1 MINLVENKRS
11 FKGFQKV
18 FKHES
23 TSNKSL
29 MHFAVYEP
37 DISKNCPVLYFL
49 SGLTCTEQNFIQKS
63 GFQQFASNYK
73 IAVVVPD
80 TSPRG
85 KDIADSDDFK
95 LGQGAGFYI
104 NATNDVWSKNY
115 NMYDYIVKEL
125 TEIIDNNFN
134 FSKTQIG
141 IFGHSM
147 GGGGAIQCAFKNPK
161 YFKSLSAFSPICSL
175 YKSNFAQLALKN
187 YFNNDSNLINSFDP
201 MYLSKDQ
208 KHLFDNILI
217 DVGLKDEFIND
228 LFIDEFVKECDKI
241 GQKTNFRKHLD
252 FGHDYY
258 FIQSFIKDHFDFHS
272 NILNFRK
279 GRNDLNS

>member
-1 MINLVENKRS
+1 MINLLENKKS
-11 FKGFQKV
+11 FSGFQKV

-23 TSNKSL
+23 LSNKCP

-37 DISKNCPVLYFL
+37 VNSKNCHVLYFL

-63 GFQQFASNYK
+63 GFQRFASHYK
-73 IAVVVPD
+73 IAVIVPD

-85 KDIADSDDFK
+85 KHVPDVDDFK
-95 LGQGAGFYI
+95 LGQGAGFYM

-125 TEIIDNNFN
+125 PEIIDKNFK

-147 GGGGAIQCAFKNPK
+147 GGGGAIQCALKNPK

-175 YKSNFAQLALKN
+175 YKSNLAELVLKN

-201 MYLSKDQ
+201 IYLLK
-208 KHLFDNILI
+208 KHSNLFEDILI
-217 DVGLKDEFIND
+217 DVGLKDEFIED
-228 LFIDEFVKECDKI
+228 LFINDFVNECARVN
-241 GQKTNFRKHLD
+241 QKVKLRKHPGY
-252 FGHDYY
+252 GHDYY

-272 NILNFRK
+272 KKLIKL
-279 GRNDLNS
+279 

>member
-1 MINLVENKRS
+1 
-11 FKGFQKV
+11 
-18 FKHES
+18 
-23 TSNKSL
+23 
-29 MHFAVYEP
+29 
-37 DISKNCPVLYFL
+37 
-49 SGLTCTEQNFIQKS
+49 
-63 GFQQFASNYK
+63 
-73 IAVVVPD
+73 
-80 TSPRG
+80 
-85 KDIADSDDFK
+85 
-95 LGQGAGFYI
+95 
-104 NATNDVWSKNY
+104 
-115 NMYDYIVKEL
+115 MYDYIVKEL
-125 TEIIDNNFN
+125 TAIIDKNFN

-187 YFNNDSNLINSFDP
+187 YFNNETSLINSFDP
-201 MYLSKDQ
+201 LYLLNEQ
-208 KHLFDNILI
+208 KNLFDNILI

-228 LFIDEFVKECDKI
+228 LFIEEFVNKCDKI

>member
-1 MINLVENKRS
+1 MINLIENKKS
-11 FKGFQKV
+11 FSGFQKV

-23 TSNKSL
+23 LSNKCS

-37 DISKNCPVLYFL
+37 ENSKNCPVLYFL

-63 GFQQFASNYK
+63 GFQKFASDYN

-85 KDIADSDDFK
+85 KDVPDIDDFK

-125 TEIIDNNFN
+125 PEIIDTNFK
-134 FSKTQIG
+134 FSKKQIG

-147 GGGGAIQCAFKNPK
+147 GGGGAIQCALKNPK

-175 YKSNFAQLALKN
+175 YKSNLAALALKN

-201 MYLSKDQ
+201 IYLLK
-208 KHLFDNILI
+208 KYNNLFEDILI
-217 DVGLKDEFIND
+217 DVGLNDEFIED
-228 LFIDEFVKECDKI
+228 LFIDDFVNECERVNQKI
-241 GQKTNFRKHLD
+241 KLRKHTD
-252 FGHDYY
+252 YGHDYY
-258 FIQSFIKDHFDFHS
+258 FVQSFIKDHFDFHS
-272 NILNFRK
+272 KKLN
-279 GRNDLNS
+279 

>member
-1 MINLVENKRS
+1 MINLVESKKS
-11 FKGFQKV
+11 FNGFQKV

-23 TSNKSL
+23 SSNKSL

-37 DISKNCPVLYFL
+37 DISINCPVLYFL

-85 KDIADSDDFK
+85 KDIPDSDDFK

-104 NATNDVWSKNY
+104 NATNDVWSINY

-125 TEIIDNNFN
+125 TEIIDKNFN

-147 GGGGAIQCAFKNPK
+147 GGGGAIQCALKNPK

-175 YKSNFAQLALKN
+175 YKSNFAKLALKN

-201 MYLSKDQ
+201 MYLLKEQKIIITNIVKSK
-208 KHLFDNILI
+208 KKF
-217 DVGLKDEFIND
+217 
-228 LFIDEFVKECDKI
+228 
-241 GQKTNFRKHLD
+241 
-252 FGHDYY
+252 
-258 FIQSFIKDHFDFHS
+258 S
-272 NILNFRK
+272 
-279 GRNDLNS
+279 

>member
-1 MINLVENKRS
+1 MINLIENKKS
-11 FKGFQKV
+11 FSGFQKV

-23 TSNKSL
+23 LSNKCS

-37 DISKNCPVLYFL
+37 ENSKNCPVLYFL

-63 GFQQFASNYK
+63 GFQRFASDYN

-85 KDIADSDDFK
+85 KDVPDIDDFK

-125 TEIIDNNFN
+125 PEIIDTNFK
-134 FSKTQIG
+134 FSKKQIG

-147 GGGGAIQCAFKNPK
+147 GGGGAIQCALKNRK

-175 YKSNFAQLALKN
+175 YKSNLAALALKN

-201 MYLSKDQ
+201 IYLLK
-208 KHLFDNILI
+208 KYNNLFEDILI
-217 DVGLKDEFIND
+217 DVGSKDEFIED
-228 LFIDEFVKECDKI
+228 LFINDFVNECERVN
-241 GQKTNFRKHLD
+241 QKVQLRKHLD
-252 FGHDYY
+252 YGHDYY
-258 FIQSFIKDHFDFHS
+258 FVQSFIKDHFDFHS
-272 NILNFRK
+272 NKLN
-279 GRNDLNS
+279 

>member
-1 MINLVENKRS
+1 
-11 FKGFQKV
+11 
-18 FKHES
+18 
-23 TSNKSL
+23 
-29 MHFAVYEP
+29 
-37 DISKNCPVLYFL
+37 
-49 SGLTCTEQNFIQKS
+49 
-63 GFQQFASNYK
+63 
-73 IAVVVPD
+73 
-80 TSPRG
+80 
-85 KDIADSDDFK
+85 
-95 LGQGAGFYI
+95 
-104 NATNDVWSKNY
+104 
-115 NMYDYIVKEL
+115 
-125 TEIIDNNFN
+125 
-134 FSKTQIG
+134 
-141 IFGHSM
+141 
-147 GGGGAIQCAFKNPK
+147 
-161 YFKSLSAFSPICSL
+161 
-175 YKSNFAQLALKN
+175 
-187 YFNNDSNLINSFDP
+187 